1 MMCLIILQAKA
12 QFEKTKQTLESENA
26 DLAAEIKQLSTA
38 RQEAE
43 RKRKQTEQQ
52 LADVTAR
59 LIDLERT
66 KGDVTE
72 KTSKLQVFLLL

>member
-1 MMCLIILQAKA
+1 M
-12 QFEKTKQTLESENA
+12 KQTLESENA
-26 DLAAEIKQLSTA
+26 DLAAELKQLSTA

-52 LADVTAR
+52 LLDLTAR
-59 LIDLERT
+59 LTDVERT

-72 KTSKLQVFLLL
+72 RTSKLQVCLSL